1 MADSGSHKPEVVG
14 SIPTVR
20 NQFSG
25 INSVVECLLA
35 MQNVTSSN
43 LVSRSTSFSCFC
55 PCSSVGQNS
64 CFVISR

>member
-43 LVSRSTSFSCFC
+43 LVSRSTFFFLFS
-55 PCSSVGQNS
+55 PL
-64 CFVISR
+64 